1 MLEKTNELAAENV
14 ALKAAVD
21 ELSGDNVALEA
32 RCKVREDMLLLFT
45 IYIDML
51 YKMRSNV
58 VFICRFIY
66 SNFLAA
72 TLRHILQ

>member
-32 RCKVREDMLLLFT
+32 RCKVRED
-45 IYIDML
+45 IDML

-66 SNFLAA
+66 PNFMN
-72 TLRHILQ
+72 

>member
-32 RCKVREDMLLLFT
+32 RCKVRED
-45 IYIDML
+45 IDML

-66 SNFLAA
+66 PNFLAA

>member
-32 RCKVREDMLLLFT
+32 RCKVRED
-45 IYIDML
+45 IDML

-58 VFICRFIY
+58 VFICRFIF